1 MSIAQ
6 RVLRKLKLI
15 PTPASIP
22 VKRMDL
28 REITICENL
37 SFLVYWKILE
47 IGKGPAVIL
56 KAFDNEIL
64 KFDCF
69 GEKDGHYHIAPN
81 YDFRIYFLE
90 KTVTDQ
96 VKRTVAELKVNGL
109 KYLSLQKEPKIRNL
123 KPSLSQFNSA
133 IDSVEKLLI
142 HFHQTV
148 KEIQ

>member
-1 MSIAQ
+1 MSLIFK
-6 RVLRKLKLI
+6 VLRKLKL
-15 PTPASIP
+15 TPPPVSDP

-28 REITICENL
+28 KELAICDNL

-56 KAFDNEIL
+56 KAFDKEIL

-90 KTVTDQ
+90 KTVSDQ
-96 VKRTVAELKVNGL
+96 VKRTVAELKINGL
-109 KYLSLQKEPKIRNL
+109 KYLSLQKDPKIRAL
-123 KPSLSQFNSA
+123 RPSFAQYNST
-133 IDSVEKLLI
+133 IDSVEKLLT
-142 HFHQTV
+142 HFHLTV